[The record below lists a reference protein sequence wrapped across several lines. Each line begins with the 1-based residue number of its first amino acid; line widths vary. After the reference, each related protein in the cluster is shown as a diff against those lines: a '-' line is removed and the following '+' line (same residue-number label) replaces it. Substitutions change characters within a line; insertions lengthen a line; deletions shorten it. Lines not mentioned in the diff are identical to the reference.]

1 MSDSPRKKLRVQF
14 SASSLVATRYFS
26 SQDSPVIVRPPQKLP
41 NEAVCSLSTAR
52 QKNWNEK
59 SPIDFAVPSPNESC
73 GSKANSPTSQFN
85 FQTETDSK
93 RCQLQNRQLYLDN
106 WAAPLVKDLSCNHG
120 MVFTVFSFFI
130 NYTQNVISKT
140 ILIQHCLRFSTENVF
155 WFFFCNGQ
163 VGAEHLLCSQNNDA
177 LQKYTL
183 YINFG
188 Q

>member
-93 RCQLQNRQLYLDN
+93 RLPTAKQAALFRQLGSPVSEGSIMQPWNGFYGVFLFYKLYSKCNFEDYFN
-106 WAAPLVKDLSCNHG
+106 SALS
-120 MVFTVFSFFI
+120 SFFDR
-130 NYTQNVISKT
+130 KCF
-140 ILIQHCLRFSTENVF
+140 LI
-155 WFFFCNGQ
+155 FF
-163 VGAEHLLCSQNNDA
+163 L
-177 LQKYTL
+177 
-183 YINFG
+183 
-188 Q
+188 